1 MNSWRPDSLTFKM
14 KFMTATVVSAFLLA
28 APRAHAEGQASEL
41 EDLRRDVR
49 VLRSQVQALRS
60 AMAEAAERDAQKA
73 AALSRALEALS
84 AGSFSD
90 SSYKARDRDDSA
102 DRSARS
108 AAASTLPP
116 TPSAPVAVASPVA
129 AGPTPSARGG
139 KRGGAAAETAAR
151 KSAES
156 ASPGSVR
163 GKVSV
168 PKGEPVAYVYVENVF
183 APAVKDQSFAIKQV
197 GKSFSP
203 SWAVVQRGAT
213 ISFPN
218 KDNIYHNVFSL
229 SSGNSFDLGLYSGG
243 ESKSHTFNE
252 PGEVEIYCNI
262 HPQMAASALVVPN
275 RLFAKVKAD
284 GTFEIPGVPAG
295 KRKIVAW
302 APGSHMSTT
311 WVDVDAGGVAQADL
325 KLDSKASGHK
335 NKAGQQ
341 YGSYE

>member
-1 MNSWRPDSLTFKM
+1 MNSWRPDCVTLKTKLLTAF
-14 KFMTATVVSAFLLA
+14 VVSALLLVS
-28 APRAHAEGQASEL
+28 PRAHADGQSSEL

-49 VLRSQVQALRS
+49 VLRGQLAALKS

-84 AGSFSD
+84 SGAFSD
-90 SSYKARDRDDSA
+90 SSYKARERDDSA
-102 DRSARS
+102 GR
-108 AAASTLPP
+108 AAAAP
-116 TPSAPVAVASPVA
+116 TPPPAPPAPVAVASPPA
-129 AGPTPSARGG
+129 PGPTPSARGS
-139 KRGGAAAETAAR
+139 KRGAAAAEAAR

-156 ASPGSVR
+156 ASPGSVH

-197 GKSFSP
+197 GKAFSP

-275 RLFAKVKAD
+275 RLFAKVKPD

-302 APGSHMSTT
+302 APGSHMAIT
-311 WVDVDAGGVAQADL
+311 WVDVEAGAVAQADL
-325 KLDSKASGHK
+325 KLDPKSAGHK